1 MRRYETFVIID
12 PDLSQDIRDQVVERV
27 EELIAQMDG
36 FLVLTDDWGERKLA
50 YEIKKRAR
58 GYYVRFDYCG
68 LSPLVNEIER
78 FFRIDDRAL
87 KYMTVLLDKDADLE
101 KVKEEKA
108 AAEAAA
114 QSKTDMEEAP
124 AETHTAPVK
133 AADTAPVKAADTA
146 PVKAAD
152 TAPVEA
158 VDTAP
163 VKAVDTAPVE
173 AVDTAPVEAVDTAP
187 AEAVDTAPV
196 KAVRRSGGHCP
207 CKSGGYCPCK
217 SGGYCP
223 CRSGGYCPC
232 KRIRSKPGRDDRRKK
247 RKSTLFR

>member
-87 KYMTVLLDKDADLE
+87 KYITVLLDKDADLE
-101 KVKEEKA
+101 KIKEEKA
-108 AAEAAA
+108 AEKAAEEAAEMA
-114 QSKTDMEEAP
+114 AAESKTDMEEAP
-124 AETHTAPVK
+124 EETQKEVDIAPVK
-133 AADTAPVKAADTA
+133 
-146 PVKAAD
+146 
-152 TAPVEA
+152 E

-163 VKAVDTAPVE
+163 LKEVDTAPVE
-173 AVDTAPVEAVDTAP
+173 ESEVNREETKEEEVSSSDEADSAVETTPLKNPEEA
-187 AEAVDTAPV
+187 
-196 KAVRRSGGHCP
+196 
-207 CKSGGYCPCK
+207 
-217 SGGYCP
+217 
-223 CRSGGYCPC
+223 
-232 KRIRSKPGRDDRRKK
+232 
-247 RKSTLFR
+247 

>member
-101 KVKEEKA
+101 KIKEEKA
-108 AAEAAA
+108 AKEAAEMAAA

-124 AETHTAPVK
+124 EETQK
-133 AADTAPVKAADTA
+133 
-146 PVKAAD
+146 
-152 TAPVEA
+152 E

-163 VKAVDTAPVE
+163 VKEVDTAPQKEVDTAPVKEEVDTAPEKEVGTAPVEEVDTAPVKEVDTAPVE
-173 AVDTAPVEAVDTAP
+173 ESEVNREETKKEEVPSSDEADSAVETTPLKNPEEA
-187 AEAVDTAPV
+187 
-196 KAVRRSGGHCP
+196 
-207 CKSGGYCPCK
+207 
-217 SGGYCP
+217 
-223 CRSGGYCPC
+223 
-232 KRIRSKPGRDDRRKK
+232 
-247 RKSTLFR
+247 

>member
-101 KVKEEKA
+101 KIKEEKA
-108 AAEAAA
+108 AKEAAEMAAA

-124 AETHTAPVK
+124 EETQKEVDAAPQKEVD
-133 AADTAPVKAADTA
+133 AAPQK
-146 PVKAAD
+146 
-152 TAPVEA
+152 E

-163 VKAVDTAPVE
+163 VKEVDAAPEKEVGTAPVEEVDTAPVE
-173 AVDTAPVEAVDTAP
+173 EVDTAPVKEVDTAPVEESEVNREETKKEEVPSSDEADSAVETTP
-187 AEAVDTAPV
+187 LKNPEEA
-196 KAVRRSGGHCP
+196 
-207 CKSGGYCPCK
+207 
-217 SGGYCP
+217 
-223 CRSGGYCPC
+223 
-232 KRIRSKPGRDDRRKK
+232 
-247 RKSTLFR
+247 